1 VVIPQNV
8 KKSQNHCTLVGG
20 LVGRGH
26 ENLKN
31 MWVNVINY
39 KNLILCFGVPVE
51 FNFEKVGVKP

>member
-1 VVIPQNV
+1 
-8 KKSQNHCTLVGG
+8 
-20 LVGRGH
+20 VGRGH